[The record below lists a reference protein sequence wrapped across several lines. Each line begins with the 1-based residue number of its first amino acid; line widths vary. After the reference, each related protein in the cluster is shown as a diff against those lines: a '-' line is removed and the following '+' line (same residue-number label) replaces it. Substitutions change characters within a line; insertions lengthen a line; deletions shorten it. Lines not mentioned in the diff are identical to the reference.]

1 MANTNAPSGFVP
13 TEHLTGGEIR
23 MKKYS
28 IASAYNTAIYF
39 GQNIEM
45 TGTGRNIQVAGT
57 TNTDNGGIFQGCEYQ
72 DSTGNYV
79 YSKHWPASTAT
90 YGSVAATA
98 FVIDD
103 PRVVYTVQM
112 SAGFVE
118 ADVGQLCDSV
128 GTSGS
133 AVTGISSQQLDSSL
147 ITTSGQFRLYGL
159 APIEG
164 NAYGTNAKVLAF
176 YNEHLFLT
184 TSAI

>member
-1 MANTNAPSGFVP
+1 MANTDAATGFTP

-28 IASAYNTAIYF
+28 IADAYGTAIYY

-45 TGTGRNIQVAGT
+45 TGTGRNIAAAGT
-57 TNTDNGGIFQGCEYQ
+57 TNVDNVGIFQGCEYQ
-72 DSTGNYV
+72 DSNGNYV

-90 YGSVAATA
+90 YGAVGATA
-98 FVIDD
+98 WVIDD

-112 SAGFVE
+112 SGDFQA
-118 ADVGQLCDSV
+118 ADVGQFADTV

-133 AVTGISSQQLDSSL
+133 SVTGISTQELDSSL

-164 NAYGTNAKVLAF
+164 NAYGTNAKALAF

-184 TSAI
+184 TTAV